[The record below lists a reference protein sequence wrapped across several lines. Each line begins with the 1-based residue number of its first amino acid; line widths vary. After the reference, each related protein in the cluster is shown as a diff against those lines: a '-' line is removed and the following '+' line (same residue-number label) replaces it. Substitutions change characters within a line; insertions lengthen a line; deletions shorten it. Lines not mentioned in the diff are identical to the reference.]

1 MQIDDNLPSEVYRYI
16 GSRLRQ
22 LRVDRGM
29 TQTGAA
35 AILGVSPQQ
44 YQKYEDASSKIS
56 LVHIYTLVEHYGVSL
71 DAILPVRETP
81 APEPVQAPE
90 PSDVVSDTDLVAR
103 LVTSFV
109 SISDRKLR
117 QSIVEIV
124 EAARMTGRS

>member
-22 LRVDRGM
+22 LRIDRGM

-35 AILGVSPQQ
+35 AVLGVSPQQ

-81 APEPVQAPE
+81 APEPARAPE
-90 PSDVVSDTDLVAR
+90 PADVVSDTDLVAR

-109 SISDRKLR
+109 AISDRKLR

-124 EAARMTGRS
+124 EAARMTGRP

>member
-22 LRVDRGM
+22 IRVDRGL

-35 AILGVSPQQ
+35 AVLGVSPQQ

-56 LVHIYTLVEHYGVSL
+56 LVHIYTLVEHYGISL

-81 APEPVQAPE
+81 SPQPAPPADQG
-90 PSDVVSDTDLVAR
+90 DVVSDTDLVAR

-109 SISDRKLR
+109 AISDRRLR

-124 EAARMTGRS
+124 EAARYSSR